1 MNRRRELVLQRI
13 SRIGSLTAAE
23 SAPQNR
29 KFRGKPP
36 GTLSIEAAIGTY
48 YDKRRQQDTY
58 TPASKEPKQRER
70 EQISGQMAEY
80 MSAIEESQLANARE
94 GLSHPVTAQQ
104 TGAQKLEK
112 ALENDPS
119 AKYQLDR
126 YRKHTDQDEQTVYD
140 RLDANR
146 CAGFLLYSYDKY
158 GAHSVLGEHITP
170 GSYGGR
176 ITSGDFI
183 TKA

>member
-13 SRIGSLTAAE
+13 SRIGSLTGIN
-23 SAPQNR
+23 SAPQNS
-29 KFRGKPP
+29 KFHGKPP
-36 GTLSIEAAIGTY
+36 GTMSIEAAIGTY
-48 YDKRRQQDTY
+48 YNQHRQQDTY
-58 TPASKEPKQRER
+58 TRTSKDPKQRER
-70 EQISGQMAEY
+70 EQLSGQMAEY
-80 MSAIEESQLANARE
+80 LSAIEESQLANTRE
-94 GLSHPVTAQQ
+94 GLAHPATDEQIE
-104 TGAQKLEK
+104 AQKLEK
-112 ALENDPS
+112 ALENDSS
-119 AKYQLDR
+119 AKYQFEK
-126 YRKHTDQDEQTVYD
+126 YHKTTDPDAQTAYD

>member
-23 SAPQNR
+23 SVPQNR
-29 KFRGKPP
+29 KFHGKPP

-48 YDKRRQQDTY
+48 YDQRNRQDTY
-58 TPASKEPKQRER
+58 TRTSKEPKQRER
-70 EQISGQMAEY
+70 KQLSGQMAEY
-80 MSAIEESQLANARE
+80 LSAVEESQLANARQ
-94 GLSHPVTAQQ
+94 GLAEHSADEQKMT
-104 TGAQKLEK
+104 QKLEK
-112 ALENDPS
+112 ALEQDPS
-119 AKYQLDR
+119 AKYQLER
-126 YRKHTDQDEQTVYD
+126 YRNNAGQGAQTAYD

-146 CAGFLLYSYDKY
+146 CAGFLLYSYDKH

>member
-1 MNRRRELVLQRI
+1 MNKKRELVLQRL
-13 SRIGSLTAAE
+13 SRIGSLTTVE
-23 SAPQNR
+23 SAPQSR

-36 GTLSIEAAIGTY
+36 GTLSIEAAIDAY
-48 YDKRRQQDTY
+48 YKG
-58 TPASKEPKQRER
+58 RE
-70 EQISGQMAEY
+70 ENNPVSVGQVFVYCM
-80 MSAIEESQLANARE
+80 MDIKI
-94 GLSHPVTAQQ
+94 T
-104 TGAQKLEK
+104 TQKFDETS
-112 ALENDPS
+112 EN
-119 AKYQLDR
+119 KR
-126 YRKHTDQDEQTVYD
+126 YRKNAGQGIQTAYD

-158 GAHSVLGEHITP
+158 GVHSVLGEQISP

>member
-29 KFRGKPP
+29 TFQGKPP

-48 YDKRRQQDTY
+48 YDQRKQQDTY
-58 TPASKEPKQRER
+58 KRASKEPKQRER
-70 EQISGQMAEY
+70 EQLSGQMAEY
-80 MSAIEESQLANARE
+80 LSAIEESQLANARA
-94 GLSHPVTAQQ
+94 GLAHSATDEQIA
-104 TGAQKLEK
+104 AQKLEK

-119 AKYQLDR
+119 AKYQLEK
-126 YRKHTDQDEQTVYD
+126 YRKNTDRSAQTAYD

>member
-13 SRIGSLTAAE
+13 SRIGSLTASE

-80 MSAIEESQLANARE
+80 LSAIEESQLANARE
-94 GLSHPVTAQQ
+94 ELAHSATEEQTA
-104 TGAQKLEK
+104 AQKLEK
-112 ALENDPS
+112 ALEHDPS
-119 AKYQLDR
+119 ARYQLEK
-126 YRKHTDQDEQTVYD
+126 YHKNANQDAQTAYD

>member
-13 SRIGSLTAAE
+13 SRIGSLTAVQ

-29 KFRGKPP
+29 KFRGKPL

-48 YDKRRQQDTY
+48 YDQQKQQDTY
-58 TPASKEPKQRER
+58 TRTSKDPKQRER
-70 EQISGQMAEY
+70 EQLSGQMTEY
-80 MSAIEESQLANARE
+80 MSAIEESQLANARQ
-94 GLSHPVTAQQ
+94 GLAHHPEDEQTA
-104 TGAQKLEK
+104 AQKLEK
-112 ALENDPS
+112 ALEHDPS
-119 AKYQLDR
+119 AKYQLEK
-126 YRKHTDQDEQTVYD
+126 YRKNADQDAQTAYD